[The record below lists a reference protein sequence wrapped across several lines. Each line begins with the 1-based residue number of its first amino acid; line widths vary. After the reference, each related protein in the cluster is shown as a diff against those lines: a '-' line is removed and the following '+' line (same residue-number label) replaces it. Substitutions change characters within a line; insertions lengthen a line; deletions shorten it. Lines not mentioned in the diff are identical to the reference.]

1 MDTFMYKLKNN
12 IFVIDILLKICY
24 IIKQDVSL
32 ASQRFNKNTENNDV
46 SLFFSIFIISYVLK
60 EG

>member
-46 SLFFSIFIISYVLK
+46 SLFF
-60 EG
+60 